1 MNVSLSYLV
10 PTSFIQIHQC
20 LELVFLHI
28 IDINIS
34 VYHHSLM
41 KDYRLTIPFEIKEMN
56 DDSGDDDDTHN
67 DGGLNVGHLH
77 TIK

>member
-1 MNVSLSYLV
+1 
-10 PTSFIQIHQC
+10 
-20 LELVFLHI
+20 
-28 IDINIS
+28 
-34 VYHHSLM
+34 M

-77 TIK
+77 TIKYLSIFLFN